1 MRKKKKKKNQFNR
14 FGCSTVT
21 FTFHTSKYS
30 LRIKKKK
37 KKCTNSCNKKGSML
51 PTIIS
56 FVHQNKIPR
65 YKPKTFSTSIHS
77 SNLVPFISK
86 IPADPNDPY
95 DPKYKR
101 IFDHSFINR
110 NQPDQR
116 AATLAIR
123 ISFHKTSSPFYF
135 FPPPLSRLIGR
146 VVAPH
151 GEARQGVCKGMYPV
165 GGLHLR

>member
-30 LRIKKKK
+30 LRIKKKKK

-95 DPKYKR
+95 DKNISAYSIIRLSIETNPTNVRQRSRSASHSTKPR
-101 IFDHSFINR
+101 LLFIFFL
-110 NQPDQR
+110 PPF
-116 AATLAIR
+116 LV
-123 ISFHKTSSPFYF
+123 SS
-135 FPPPLSRLIGR
+135 
-146 VVAPH
+146 
-151 GEARQGVCKGMYPV
+151 GV
-165 GGLHLR
+165 L

>member
-1 MRKKKKKKNQFNR
+1 
-14 FGCSTVT
+14 
-21 FTFHTSKYS
+21 
-30 LRIKKKK
+30 
-37 KKCTNSCNKKGSML
+37 ML

-151 GEARQGVCKGMYPV
+151 GGARQGHVPGRWPPPTIIYPR
-165 GGLHLR
+165 GPHNAHPSGRNNDDLFQS